1 MNNVIVVASSNKGK
15 LKEIKEIFK
24 DYDVL
29 SLKEIE
35 DKLGKEII
43 VNENQDTFVDNAL
56 EKVRDL
62 YNQVGENY
70 IFIADDSGIS
80 IDYLDGFPGV
90 FTARWMNADDH
101 TKNKELLK
109 KLKVVNKEE
118 RKCHYTTVIALKC
131 NNFEKTFLSVLDGV
145 ISNNTRGKNGFGFD
159 EIFELENGLTLAEIS
174 MEDKLKI
181 SPRKNA
187 LKQLESF
194 LKSL

>member
-1 MNNVIVVASSNKGK
+1 MYNERESGDIKMNNVIVVASSNKGK

-90 FTARWMNADDH
+90 FTARWMNADDLQK
-101 TKNKELLK
+101 TK
-109 KLKVVNKEE
+109 
-118 RKCHYTTVIALKC
+118 YY
-131 NNFEKTFLSVLDGV
+131 
-145 ISNNTRGKNGFGFD
+145 
-159 EIFELENGLTLAEIS
+159 
-174 MEDKLKI
+174 
-181 SPRKNA
+181 
-187 LKQLESF
+187 
-194 LKSL
+194 